1 MVKLYK
7 SYGTPGIVRTIGHR
21 LCYYNCTGVKPKYTN
36 EGESGMDYTKE
47 IIKMLDRLSREQIE
61 IIYTMLKE
69 ILR

>member
-1 MVKLYK
+1 
-7 SYGTPGIVRTIGHR
+7 
-21 LCYYNCTGVKPKYTN
+21 
-36 EGESGMDYTKE
+36 MDYTKE